1 MTSDKQR
8 RVARLQERML
18 RVDREEIKSKMFS
31 RLWWQVREEYDEISD
46 RRFEQGKGLV
56 PSLGEQW
63 WGWNYTVGQ
72 CYEEAIRRAV
82 SPEGLQKAMRPKFEG
97 NDYRPYL
104 EEEDFSEKGRQK
116 LFDRLLE
123 IIKAEAE
130 DLGEVWNEVPPRER
144 RRREEEAK
152 KKAEADRRT
161 REGEWKL

>member
-8 RVARLQERML
+8 RVARLQERMP
-18 RVDREEIKSKMFS
+18 RVDREEIKSKMFY

-46 RRFEQGKGLV
+46 RRFERGEGLV

-63 WGWNYTVGQ
+63 WGWDYTVGQ

-123 IIKAEAE
+123 IIKAEAAWARPGTKCPHE
-130 DLGEVWNEVPPRER
+130 NVGAAKR
-144 RRREEEAK
+144 RLKRRPKRIVAL
-152 KKAEADRRT
+152 